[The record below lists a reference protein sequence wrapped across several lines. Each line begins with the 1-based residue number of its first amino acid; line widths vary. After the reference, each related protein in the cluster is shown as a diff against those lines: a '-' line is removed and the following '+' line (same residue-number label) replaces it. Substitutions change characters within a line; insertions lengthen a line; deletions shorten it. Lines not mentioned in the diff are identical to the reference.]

1 MDQGQAPVD
10 PHQDN
15 APKSPLVLAHLFI
28 VANLILMRRLKT
40 ISNSPEHPRAL
51 MELVMNKV
59 EEKPKTEV
67 ATARADRAF
76 RILDACELLGI
87 SRATLWK
94 CIKAGQ
100 IKTIKI
106 AGRRLV
112 PGAEILRL
120 VSDGTLA

>member
-1 MDQGQAPVD
+1 
-10 PHQDN
+10 
-15 APKSPLVLAHLFI
+15 
-28 VANLILMRRLKT
+28 
-40 ISNSPEHPRAL
+40 
-51 MELVMNKV
+51 MNTD
-59 EEKPKTEV
+59 EEKKQAEV
-67 ATARADRAF
+67 APARTDRAF

-94 CIKAGQ
+94 CIKSGQ

-120 VSDGTLA
+120 VSEGTVA